1 MASSIF
7 TITAPSDSVRLDYK
21 NHGEVV
27 FTVTNT
33 SGRGVR
39 GRAKVVPAN
48 PAQGGWIKIGGEPE
62 REFAVSGTQQFTVA
76 VDVPKDGKPGK
87 YSFRFDAVSVELPDE
102 EYTQGPTISFSAL
115 PPAAAQKP
123 TFPLW
128 LIPILAILVLAIG
141 GGGLWLLLRPT
152 PAPGPSATPTPAPVS
167 KVPVPNV
174 GGGTAVEQ
182 AEKQIRDAGLVPTR
196 QEQASQDFHKGQVI
210 RTEPPAGTQVS
221 PGDTVKLI
229 VAGETKIVPSNLLTM
244 SCPDAANAISGLGL
258 IPDLVGDGS
267 ATKLDCSSAAHV
279 SACSPLPGQPV
290 LAGNHVEL
298 KVPGPLRLRI
308 RYDRL
313 LMESGPAH
321 MHHH

>member
-1 MASSIF
+1 MAHGIF
-7 TITAPSDSVRLDYK
+7 TITASSDSARLDYK
-21 NHGEVV
+21 NHGEVA

-39 GRAKVVPAN
+39 GRARIVPAN
-48 PAQGGWIKIGGEPE
+48 PAQGAWIKIGGEPE
-62 REFAVSGTQQFTVA
+62 REFAVNGTQQFTVA
-76 VDVPKDGKPGK
+76 VDIPKDVTPGK
-87 YSFRFDAVSVELPDE
+87 YSFRFDVVSVALPDE
-102 EYTQGPTISFSAL
+102 ESTQGPTIAFQAQ
-115 PPAAAQKP
+115 PPPVAQKP
-123 TFPLW
+123 SFPLW

-141 GGGLWLLLRPT
+141 GGGIWLLLRPT
-152 PAPGPSATPTPAPVS
+152 PTPRPSATPTPAPVS

-174 GGGTAVEQ
+174 GGGMAVEQ
-182 AEKQIRDAGLVPTR
+182 AEKQVRDAGLVPTR

-267 ATKLDCSSAAHV
+267 ATKLDCSSSARV

-290 LAGNHVEL
+290 LAGNHVAL
-298 KVPGPLRLRI
+298 TVPGPRRLRI

-313 LMESGPAH
+313 LMESGPAR
-321 MHHH
+321 MHHR